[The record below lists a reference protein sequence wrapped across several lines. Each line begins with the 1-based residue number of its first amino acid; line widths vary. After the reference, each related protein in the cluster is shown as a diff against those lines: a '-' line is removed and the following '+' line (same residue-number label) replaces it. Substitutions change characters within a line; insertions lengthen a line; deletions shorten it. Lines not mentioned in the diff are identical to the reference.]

1 VAGDPF
7 VQLKA
12 LLAEVGDLG
21 RARALLAWDEQTMM
35 PPAGAAARAGQ
46 LATLTR
52 IRHTRLASD
61 ELGHL
66 LDEAAETVGDGPYES
81 DGASLIRVARR
92 DWERA
97 RRVPAELRGEMARSS
112 SEAQHAW
119 IEARARS
126 DFPAFLPHLQRN
138 LDLTRRYVECLTG
151 FEGCERAYDVL
162 LDGYEP
168 GMRTAQLEPV
178 MAQLRDELAP
188 LVAGLTEGDPARGET
203 CLHGEFPIEHQ
214 RRLALALLGELPLPA
229 GGWRLDDTVHP
240 FASSMGP
247 GDVRVTTRFDER
259 YLGTAVWSVMHEAGH
274 ALYGAGLPRELY
286 GTPLYRSVSLG
297 FDESQSRLW
306 ENWVGRGYAYSQ
318 RLHGHLLA
326 AFPERFDGSGPD
338 DVYAAANRFRRS
350 AIRIEADELTY
361 NLHIVIRFELELE
374 LVEGELDLAELPEA
388 WNSRVAKYLG
398 IDVPDDAAGVL
409 QDIHWAT
416 GSFGYFPTYTLGNLL
431 AAQLYEQA
439 RGELG
444 DLDELIRSG
453 DLAVLDGWLRE
464 RLYRHGGRF
473 KSPEMVE
480 RLVGSLD
487 VQPLMGYLRAKL
499 EGPTD

>member
-1 VAGDPF
+1 
-7 VQLKA
+7 
-12 LLAEVGDLG
+12 
-21 RARALLAWDEQTMM
+21 
-35 PPAGAAARAGQ
+35 
-46 LATLTR
+46 
-52 IRHTRLASD
+52 
-61 ELGHL
+61 
-66 LDEAAETVGDGPYES
+66 
-81 DGASLIRVARR
+81 
-92 DWERA
+92 
-97 RRVPAELRGEMARSS
+97 
-112 SEAQHAW
+112 
-119 IEARARS
+119 
-126 DFPAFLPHLQRN
+126 
-138 LDLTRRYVECLTG
+138 
-151 FEGCERAYDVL
+151 
-162 LDGYEP
+162 
-168 GMRTAQLEPV
+168 
-178 MAQLRDELAP
+178 
-188 LVAGLTEGDPARGET
+188 
-203 CLHGEFPIEHQ
+203 
-214 RRLALALLGELPLPA
+214 
-229 GGWRLDDTVHP
+229 
-240 FASSMGP
+240 
-247 GDVRVTTRFDER
+247 
-259 YLGTAVWSVMHEAGH
+259 
-274 ALYGAGLPRELY
+274 
-286 GTPLYRSVSLG
+286 
-297 FDESQSRLW
+297 
-306 ENWVGRGYAYSQ
+306 
-318 RLHGHLLA
+318 
-326 AFPERFDGSGPD
+326 
-338 DVYAAANRFRRS
+338 VYAAANRFRRS

-398 IDVPDDAAGVL
+398 IEVPDDAAGVL